1 MFSRPA
7 FLSQR
12 AKRLSLAA
20 LLCAVLLPQAARAEG
35 PAVTEYHLKAAF
47 LYNFSRFVDWPQ
59 SIEQTFRICV
69 IGKNPFGQLLD
80 PLIGKRVHDSV
91 LVVEEHASVENVH
104 DCQMAYISP
113 SLEKQI
119 NPVLTELGKH
129 PILTVSDIDGFIHAG
144 GMIELKLSGKKVNF
158 AINTSAADTA
168 GLSISSKLLNLA
180 TNVTA
185 GR

>member
-7 FLSQR
+7 LLSKL
-12 AKRLSLAA
+12 AKRLTLAT
-20 LLCAVLLPQAARAEG
+20 LLCSVLAPQVTRAESSV
-35 PAVTEYHLKAAF
+35 VTEYHVKAAF
-47 LYNFSRFVDWPQ
+47 LYNFSRFVNWPQ
-59 SIEQTFRICV
+59 PIEQTFKICV
-69 IGKNPFGQLLD
+69 IGENPFGQLLD
-80 PLIGKRVHDSV
+80 TLIGKSVHDSI
-91 LVVEEHASVENVH
+91 LVVEEHSTAENAH

-113 SLEKQI
+113 SLEKNI
-119 NPVLTELGKH
+119 DAVLTELKKH
-129 PILTVSDIDGFIHAG
+129 PTLTVSDINGFTHAG
-144 GMIELKLSGKKVNF
+144 GMIELNLVGNKVNF

>member
-1 MFSRPA
+1 MFNRPA
-7 FLSQR
+7 LLSQL
-12 AKRLSLAA
+12 AKRITLAT
-20 LLCAVLLPQAARAEG
+20 LLCAVLAPQITRAES
-35 PAVTEYHLKAAF
+35 PVVTEYHVKAAF
-47 LYNFSRFVDWPQ
+47 LYNFSRFVNWPQ
-59 SIEQTFRICV
+59 PIEQTFRICV
-69 IGKNPFGQLLD
+69 IGENPFGKLLD
-80 PLIGKRVHDSV
+80 SLIGKSVHDSI
-91 LVVEEHASVENVH
+91 LVVEEHSTLENVH

-119 NPVLTELGKH
+119 DPVLAELKKH
-129 PILTVSDIDGFIHAG
+129 PILTVSDIDGFTHAG
-144 GMIELKLSGKKVNF
+144 GMIELNLNGKKVSF